1 MLLQFRI
8 VPDGGTVVSI
18 DCGAGT
24 FDFQAFHPAIGR
36 VLYRVVALPDR
47 ARRQIF
53 CCKLGFVG
61 RFGAHIFLFHLPDF
75 TVGRQIHR
83 PSSLQ
88 PRLRHRVFPTARFYL
103 VLKTQRMPYLA
114 SHGVKLPVDPGAAL
128 LWQVCFGLFQL
139 FAQDFRLSLCMG
151 SPFLRR
157 KVQPLTFGCII
168 RVIDIALSLHR
179 PPPYA
184 ARSEGFVVITR

>member
-8 VPDGGTVVSI
+8 IPDGGVVIGI
-18 DCGAGT
+18 DCCPCA
-24 FDFQAFHPAIGR
+24 FDLQPFHLAIGR
-36 VLYRVVALPDR
+36 ILYRAVAFPDR
-47 ARRQIF
+47 ACRQIF
-53 CCKLGFVG
+53 HCKLGLMG
-61 RFGAHIFLFHLPDF
+61 RLGAYIFLFHLPDF
-75 TVGRQIHR
+75 TVSRQIHR
-83 PSSLQ
+83 PASFQAS
-88 PRLRHRVFPTARFYL
+88 PRHRVFPAARFYL
-103 VLKTQRMPYLA
+103 ILKTQRVPYLA
-114 SHGVKLPVDPGAAL
+114 GHGVKFPVDPGAAL

-157 KVQPLTFGCII
+157 KMQPLTFGCII
-168 RVIDIALSLHR
+168 RVIDIAFSLHG